1 MDSVIIP
8 MEAKHQEL
16 CDYTHLALGIKG
28 LATVG
33 YVGQQRWGIREV
45 NLVSK
50 KHLGGLQKKKS
61 SKKFHCQGED
71 LTEPISYS
79 GHVPVTRMRALG
91 D

>member
-33 YVGQQRWGIREV
+33 YVGQQRWGA
-45 NLVSK
+45 
-50 KHLGGLQKKKS
+50 
-61 SKKFHCQGED
+61 
-71 LTEPISYS
+71 S
-79 GHVPVTRMRALG
+79 GR
-91 D
+91 